1 MQITTENLWYW
12 GLILLAI
19 AVIVYLLPFLIS
31 LWIKPVMA
39 LWGFIIGRRQRN
51 ALVLPDYPK
60 RERVDDPGSSA
71 SGAEATDSARAY
83 NLKSA
88 STESLKHE
96 SDYLEDMYKKKM
108 EYLNGRLKSIED
120 KIDGLNKNHQEQQE
134 KDQKNFPGNIYYTML
149 NALNK
154 TTAKDF
160 LLFLIISA
168 LFIADTL
175 IAQQV
180 FTSLGLFPTDKY
192 EILGKEIHLTFILGL
207 FLTAVAA
214 LFLHMVWDRKKLTDM
229 RSKKLGMIIGLV
241 VLVLLA
247 ALRFIS
253 VVAPL
258 HAKAV
263 VEMALILSWIMGV
276 VVFYWLLGEILGETS
291 NWYDLFIAI
300 GLPILL
306 TLVAFFGTLFLLEKF
321 IEWLM
326 KSAFKGWFELRHAR
340 TMRQKQNAEESHQ
353 AITRGFYRGLTF

>member
-1 MQITTENLWYW
+1 MSVHNVRT
-12 GLILLAI
+12 
-19 AVIVYLLPFLIS
+19 
-31 LWIKPVMA
+31 
-39 LWGFIIGRRQRN
+39 
-51 ALVLPDYPK
+51 
-60 RERVDDPGSSA
+60 
-71 SGAEATDSARAY
+71 
-83 NLKSA
+83 A

-96 SDYLEDMYKKKM
+96 SAYLEDMYNKKM
-108 EYLNGRLKSIED
+108 EYLNGKLKSIED
-120 KIDGLNKNHQEQQE
+120 KIDGLNKNYQEQQE
-134 KDQKNFPGNIYYTML
+134 KDRNNFPGSAYYGSL

-214 LFLHMVWDRKKLTDM
+214 LFLHMVWDRKKLTEM

-241 VLVLLA
+241 ALVLLA
-247 ALRFIS
+247 TLRFIS
-253 VVAPL
+253 VVVPL

-263 VEMALILSWIMGV
+263 VEMALIFSWIMGV
-276 VVFYWLLGEILGETS
+276 VVFYWLLGEVLGEED
-291 NWYDLFIAI
+291 NWYDLFVAI

-326 KSAFKGWFELRHAR
+326 KSAFKGWFELRQAR
-340 TMRQKQNAEESHQ
+340 TSRQQQNAEESYQ
-353 AITRGFYRGLTF
+353 ASIRGFYRGLTF